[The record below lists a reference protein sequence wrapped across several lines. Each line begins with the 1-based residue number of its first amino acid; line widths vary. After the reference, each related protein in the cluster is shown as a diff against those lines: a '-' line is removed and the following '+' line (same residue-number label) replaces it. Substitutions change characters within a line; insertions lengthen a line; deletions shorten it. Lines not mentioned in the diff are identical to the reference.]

1 MSSGTNPSNINQTNV
16 DNGQKDSGWSIK
28 SKLYCLMVITIV
40 GIVLSYVIGYF
51 AFEAV
56 KVNGPAYD
64 RIIKSKDLIAD
75 VLPPPEYVLEDYFTM
90 LRLIEE
96 DDQTK
101 KDNAFKVLA
110 KLRIEYDQRHDYW
123 VKILPEGKA
132 KDLLTKDS
140 YTSAINFYKLA
151 ETGLYPLIKAGK
163 REEARRFAYSGDM
176 NKEYSDHRAA
186 IDKLVDIAKA
196 ENKSE
201 ETSAA
206 DLVSSKMK
214 ILAILGIATV
224 LIVVFGSLFI
234 SGSILKHLLEIT
246 KGLTEGLGKGN
257 LSVRLRESSKT
268 EIGRMSGVLNQTTDA
283 IKSTVKEIN
292 HGSVSLDSA
301 ATGLTQISSSMS
313 TSLQDASSSIKNAT
327 HSAAELS
334 ANIGTVAS
342 AMEEMTASIK
352 EIAQNTHNASNI
364 TSKAQTSANEVS
376 ATIQSLIK
384 NSSEISYIVNTIN
397 ALAQQTNLLALNATI
412 EAARAGESGKGFA
425 VVAQEVK
432 DLAFKTANATESIG
446 KQVESIQA
454 NIKSTTEKVS
464 AIVEMVLQINDTQN
478 LIASAIEEQTA
489 ATNEI
494 TVNVTSVSDQ
504 GRDVS
509 NNIENINNKIH
520 DTAEQATKVD
530 GAAVDLKKISSQLQ
544 LQVNAFKL

>member
-1 MSSGTNPSNINQTNV
+1 MSENKLTNDSTIEKQDTSN
-16 DNGQKDSGWSIK
+16 DSGWSIK
-28 SKLYCLMVITIV
+28 FKLYTLMIITIV

-51 AFEAV
+51 AFEAI
-56 KVNGPAYD
+56 KVNGPAYK
-64 RIIKSKDLIAD
+64 RIIISKDLIAD
-75 VLPPPEYVLEDYFTM
+75 VLPPPEYVLEDFFIM
-90 LRLIEE
+90 LKLIEE
-96 DDQTK
+96 DDQAK
-101 KDNAFKVLA
+101 KDDGFKALA
-110 KLRIEYDQRHDYW
+110 RLRIQYDERHEYW
-123 VKILPEGKA
+123 LKTCPEGKA
-132 KDLLTKDS
+132 KELLVKTS
-140 YTSAINFYKLA
+140 YDPAITFYALA
-151 ETGLYPLIKAGK
+151 EKELFPLIKAGK
-163 REEARRFAYSGDM
+163 REEARRVAHSGEM
-176 NKEYSDHRAA
+176 NKAYAEHRVA
-186 IDKLVDIAKA
+186 IDQLVVLATNENKA
-196 ENKSE
+196 EE
-201 ETSAA
+201 VSAA
-206 DLVSSKMK
+206 EMVTSKMK
-214 ILAILGIATV
+214 ILAILGTLTI
-224 LIVVFGSLFI
+224 LIVVSGSLFI
-234 SGSILKHLLEIT
+234 SRSILKHLIEIT

-257 LSVRLRESSKT
+257 LSVRLRASSKT
-268 EIGRMSGVLNQTTDA
+268 EIGRMSGVLNQTTDT
-283 IKSTVKEIN
+283 IKATVVEIN
-292 HGSVSLDSA
+292 HGSVSLDTA

-313 TSLQDASSSIKNAT
+313 TSLQDASTSIKNAT

-364 TSKAQTSANEVS
+364 TAKAQVSANEVS
-376 ATIQSLIK
+376 TTIQSLIK

-530 GAAVDLKKISSQLQ
+530 GAALDLKKISGQLQ
-544 LQVNAFKL
+544 VQVNAFKL